1 MLSYQTVPVAVT
13 VAYNSP
19 SSVQALLEKV
29 RDLRKHAQLVP
40 LCCTKLLAATRYES
54 LS

>member
-1 MLSYQTVPVAVT
+1 MLAYYTVPVAVT

-29 RDLRKHAQLVP
+29 CDIRKTCQLLVLGDP
-40 LCCTKLLAATRYES
+40 WLLLAARS
-54 LS
+54 FH